1 MKKLLIVLISILFV
15 SKISAQKEDINSG
28 KYHPAKEHFETQYQF
43 KEYSKF
49 STLQIQIDGNKVVL
63 DKLQSIT
70 YPKDINGNLKLI
82 FENGLLDP
90 MKIIRHSHLVISG
103 INELPLLNPNSH
115 TKRFSFIVF
124 RNNLE
129 IGGNDLMKSLIGNAN
144 PDVYYF
150 EIQNIKAD
158 ENTSFEDFVK
168 GATLTYIGH
177 GGIII

>member
-1 MKKLLIVLISILFV
+1 MKKLLIVLVSILFV
-15 SKISAQKEDINSG
+15 SKISAQREDINLG

-43 KEYSKF
+43 KDYSKF
-49 STLQIQIDGNKVVL
+49 SKSQIQIVGNRVIL

-70 YPKDINGNLKLI
+70 YPTDIDSKLKLI

-90 MKIIRHSHLVISG
+90 MQIIRHPHLVISG
-103 INELPLLNPNSH
+103 INELPLLNPNPQ
-115 TKRFSFIVF
+115 TKRFSFMVF

-150 EIQNIKAD
+150 EIQNKKAD

-168 GATLTYIGH
+168 DAILTYVGH